1 MSDFV
6 VRLEDV
12 FSPKLYTRY
21 NSLDFLTKNVYF
33 NSGVAFADPRID
45 RLMGSSEGGQLI
57 QLPFWNTITE
67 DEPSI
72 ASDDPATKIETSK
85 ITSGTELAAKNFYAK
100 AFSTMDLAG
109 ALAGSDPMAQI
120 INQIE
125 GYWLNTIDTM
135 VLKSSVGIVADSIT
149 NHDSDLIIDVTAN
162 TGGSYTDLDSKVTA
176 DSIIDA
182 RGMLGDMQEDCKIM
196 YCHSAVYTN
205 LQKQDL
211 IETVK
216 NSENNTFFDM
226 YNGMRIIHSDK
237 APVVSMGGGKYAY
250 YTFIYGPNVFSL
262 NLGSVPVHE
271 EVERDPSAGN
281 GSGQNKL
288 YTRRS
293 ILVHPR
299 GYKVNDSLITNT
311 KSGLTWDE
319 FAAGTTWT
327 RVYNERKRIKFVAIK
342 SLG

>member
-1 MSDFV
+1 M
-6 VRLEDV
+6 
-12 FSPKLYTRY
+12 KLLKIQRITR
-21 NSLDFLTKNVYF
+21 FF
-33 NSGVAFADPRID
+33 F
-45 RLMGSSEGGQLI
+45 
-57 QLPFWNTITE
+57 F
-67 DEPSI
+67 
-72 ASDDPATKIETSK
+72 
-85 ITSGTELAAKNFYAK
+85 
-100 AFSTMDLAG
+100 
-109 ALAGSDPMAQI
+109 
-120 INQIE
+120 
-125 GYWLNTIDTM
+125 
-135 VLKSSVGIVADSIT
+135 
-149 NHDSDLIIDVTAN
+149 
-162 TGGSYTDLDSKVTA
+162 
-176 DSIIDA
+176 
-182 RGMLGDMQEDCKIM
+182 IM
-196 YCHSAVYTN
+196 
-205 LQKQDL
+205 
-211 IETVK
+211 E
-216 NSENNTFFDM
+216 
-226 YNGMRIIHSDK
+226 SDK